1 MPPLDWARPLIPVA
15 DADGL
20 PDAEADEPA
29 DADGLADAE
38 AAELAAGEV
47 AAAVGEGEDWAAG
60 FSPE

>member
-1 MPPLDWARPLIPVA
+1 MPPLDWARPLIPV
-15 DADGL
+15 
-20 PDAEADEPA
+20 A

-47 AAAVGEGEDWAAG
+47 AAGEVAAAVGEGEDWAAAG